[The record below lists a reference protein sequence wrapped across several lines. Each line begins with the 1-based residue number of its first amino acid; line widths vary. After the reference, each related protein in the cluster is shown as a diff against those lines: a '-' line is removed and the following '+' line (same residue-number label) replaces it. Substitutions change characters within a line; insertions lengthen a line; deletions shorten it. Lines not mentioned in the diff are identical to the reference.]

1 MGTLLEMILWL
12 LPDALISIFF
22 GDSEKEQET
31 RIIPRPQRLTMILH
45 RTDRL
50 K

>member
-31 RIIPRPQRLTMILH
+31 RIIPPSAKADDDLA
-45 RTDRL
+45 
-50 K
+50 